1 MTKTIGRQRSGR
13 RATFVLSAALGA
25 ALVFP
30 ALAAAH
36 IQLPSQ
42 PVVVPGHSGSEWPG
56 PTSRSAVQRLI
67 VTEAVGNGVV
77 PASLALAVA
86 EVESNFVPRTVGA
99 SGTVGVMQIHPAVAE
114 REFETDAAALRDAA
128 TNVRLGLQWLAR
140 LHQLYGGDWELAL
153 SHYRGGE
160 LAKKGDR
167 YRAHEYTRDYVRR
180 VMRCWQHYERDILV
194 GAWIREARGGSRFD
208 DGGIRPR
215 FERWSTSDW
224 SVYHRD
230 PAYHWHSRSH
240 YLGAVLPDHRRCVV
254 RTAPH
259 WPSRRRFDD
268 GEPWTATTGAP
279 GARFRHGGGWIP
291 ITGAGDWRFH

>member
-1 MTKTIGRQRSGR
+1 MKKTIGRRRGGS

-25 ALVFP
+25 ALVCP
-30 ALAAAH
+30 TLAAAN
-36 IQLPSQ
+36 IKFPSQ
-42 PVVVPGHSGSEWPG
+42 PVVVPGQSGSEWPG
-56 PTSRSAVQRLI
+56 PTSRNAVQRLI

-99 SGTVGVMQIHPAVAE
+99 SGTVGVMQIHPTVAE
-114 REFETDAAALRDAA
+114 KEFETDAVALRDPA

-140 LHQLYGGDWELAL
+140 LHTLYDGDWELAL

-160 LAKKGDR
+160 LAKNGGR
-167 YRAHEYTRDYVRR
+167 YRAHEYTRDYVQR
-180 VMRCWQHYERDILV
+180 VMRCWQYYERDVLV
-194 GAWIREARGGSRFD
+194 EAWIREARGGSRFD

-215 FERWSTSDW
+215 IETWIASDRST
-224 SVYHRD
+224 YHRNA
-230 PAYHWHSRSH
+230 AYHWYARDH
-240 YLGAVLPDHRRCVV
+240 YGGAVVPDQRGCVV

-268 GEPWTATTGAP
+268 GEPWTATTGVP
-279 GARFRHGGGWIP
+279 GARFRQGGGWIP
-291 ITGAGDWRFH
+291 ITGAGGWRFH